1 MDTVQQQNEM
11 KYCFFMA
18 TTWMNL
24 ENILSKKKKTPITK
38 NHILYHAIYMK
49 GPE

>member
-18 TTWMNL
+18 TTWMNH
-24 ENILSKKKKTPITK
+24 ENILSKKKKPITK